1 MDAALAR
8 AISDIQ
14 PEYLPTMT
22 NPLTVHAM
30 CEDYRASA
38 SIAGLPPEL
47 EA

>member
-8 AISDIQ
+8 AASNVQ
-14 PEYLPTMT
+14 PEYLRTMT

-38 SIAGLPPEL
+38 SIAGVPPEL